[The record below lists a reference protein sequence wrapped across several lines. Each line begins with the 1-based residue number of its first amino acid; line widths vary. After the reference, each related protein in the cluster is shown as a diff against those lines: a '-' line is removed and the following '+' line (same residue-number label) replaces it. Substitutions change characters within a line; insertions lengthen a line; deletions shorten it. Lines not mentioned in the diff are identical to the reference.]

1 MRKLIGTIPKNT
13 VEQIRVGIEEYKG
26 YQLLDIRVYFIADDD
41 EPHPTKKGISI
52 NLELFDEF
60 YDLVKKAA
68 KEIARVKAA
77 AAASKN

>member
-13 VEQIRVGIEEYKG
+13 LEQIRLSLEEYKG

-41 EPHPTKKGISI
+41 KPHPTKKGISI

-60 YDLVKKAA
+60 YALVKKAA

>member
-1 MRKLIGTIPKNT
+1 MHKLIGTIPKNAL
-13 VEQIRVGIEEYKG
+13 EQIRFSIGEFKG
-26 YQLLDIRVYFIADDD
+26 YRLLDIRVHFVADDG

-52 NLELFDEF
+52 NLDLFDEF

>member
-1 MRKLIGTIPKNT
+1 MGKLIGTIPKNT
-13 VEQIRVGIEEYKG
+13 LEQIRVGIEEYKG
-26 YQLLDIRVYFIADDD
+26 YHLLDIRVYFIADDD
-41 EPHPTKKGISI
+41 EPRPTKKGISI